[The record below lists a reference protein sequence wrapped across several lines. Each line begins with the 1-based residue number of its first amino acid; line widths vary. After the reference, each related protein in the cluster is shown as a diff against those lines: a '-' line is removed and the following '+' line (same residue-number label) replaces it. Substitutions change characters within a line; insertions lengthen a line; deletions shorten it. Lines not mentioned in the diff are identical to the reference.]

1 MMKTEDLV
9 SLLAAG
15 VPAIDHNVSA
25 KRFSWAMLCGG
36 VGSTVLM
43 AIVFGVRP
51 DIGAA
56 MKTPL
61 FWIRLALPLCL
72 ALSALLTTARLS
84 RPGVPVGRAWA
95 GLAAPVLA
103 VWIATLVL
111 LWLTP
116 SDARLPL
123 VMGNTWRVCPPNIA
137 LLSVPVFITV
147 FWAMR
152 GLAPTRPRL
161 AGAAG
166 GLLAGATATVAYCF
180 HCPEMGV
187 PFWAVWYLLGMLIPT
202 LAGTALGPRL
212 LNW

>member
-1 MMKTEDLV
+1 MKTEELV

-15 VPAIDHNVSA
+15 APAIDHHVSA

-36 VGSTVLM
+36 AGSMLLM
-43 AIVFGVRP
+43 VIVYGIRP
-51 DIGAA
+51 DLGAVI
-56 MKTPL
+56 KTPL
-61 FWIRLALPLCL
+61 FWIKLALPVCL
-72 ALSALLTTARLS
+72 ALAALLVTARLS
-84 RPGVPVGRAWA
+84 RPGMPVGRAWT

-103 VWIATLVL
+103 VWIAALIL

-116 SDARLPL
+116 ADARLSL
-123 VMGNTWRVCPPNIA
+123 IMGRTWRVCPRNIA
-137 LLSVPVFITV
+137 LLSVPMFITV

-166 GLLAGATATVAYCF
+166 GLLAGASATIAYCF

-187 PFWAVWYLLGMLIPT
+187 PFWAVWYLLGMLIPA
-202 LAGTALGPRL
+202 LVGAALGPRL

>member
-1 MMKTEDLV
+1 MKTEDLV

-15 VPAIDHNVSA
+15 VPAVDHNVLA
-25 KRFSWAMLCGG
+25 KRFSWAMLSGV
-36 VGSTVLM
+36 VGSAVLM

-51 DIGAA
+51 DIGTVV
-56 MKTPL
+56 KTPL
-61 FWIRLALPLCL
+61 FWIKVALPLCL
-72 ALSALLTTARLS
+72 ALAALLVTARLS
-84 RPGVPVGRAWA
+84 RPGMPVGRAWA
-95 GLAAPVLA
+95 GLAAPVLT

-116 SDARLPL
+116 PDARLPL
-123 VMGNTWRVCPPNIA
+123 ILGRTWRVCPLNIA
-137 LLSVPVFITV
+137 LLSVPAFIAV

-152 GLAPTRPRL
+152 GLAPTRPKL

-180 HCPEMGV
+180 HCPEMAA

-202 LAGTALGPRL
+202 LAGAALGPQL

>member
-1 MMKTEDLV
+1 MKTEDLV

-15 VPAIDHNVSA
+15 VPAIDHHVSA

-43 AIVFGVRP
+43 AIVYGVRP

-61 FWIRLALPLCL
+61 FWIKLALPLCL
-72 ALSALLTTARLS
+72 ALSALLATARLS
-84 RPGVPVGRAWA
+84 RPGMAVGRAWA
-95 GLAAPVLA
+95 ALAAPVLA

-116 SDARLPL
+116 PDARLPL
-123 VMGNTWRVCPPNIA
+123 VMGTTWRVCPRNIA

>member
-1 MMKTEDLV
+1 MKTEDLV

-15 VPAIDHNVSA
+15 VPAIDHNLSA

-43 AIVFGVRP
+43 AIVYGVRP
-51 DIGAA
+51 DIGAV

-61 FWIRLALPLCL
+61 FWIKLALPVCL
-72 ALSALLTTARLS
+72 ALAALLATARLS
-84 RPGVPVGRAWA
+84 RPGSAVGRAWA
-95 GLAAPVLA
+95 ALAAPVLA

-111 LWLTP
+111 LWLAP
-116 SDARLPL
+116 PDARLPL
-123 VMGNTWRVCPPNIA
+123 VMGNTWRVCPRNIA

-152 GLAPTRPRL
+152 GLAPTRLRL

-166 GLLAGATATVAYCF
+166 GLLAGATAAVAYCF

-202 LAGTALGPRL
+202 LAGVALGPRL
-212 LNW
+212 LKW

>member
-1 MMKTEDLV
+1 MKTEDLV

-15 VPAIDHNVSA
+15 VPAVDHNVLA

-36 VGSTVLM
+36 AGSVVLM

-51 DIGAA
+51 DIAA
-56 MKTPL
+56 VITTPL
-61 FWIRLALPLCL
+61 FWIKLALPLCL
-72 ALSALLTTARLS
+72 AVAALLATARLS
-84 RPGVPVGRAWA
+84 RPGVPVGPAWA

-103 VWIATLVL
+103 VWIATIVL

-116 SDARLPL
+116 ADTRLSL
-123 VMGNTWRVCPPNIA
+123 VMGRTWRVCPRNIA
-137 LLSVPVFITV
+137 LLSVPAFITV
-147 FWAMR
+147 FWAIR
-152 GLAPTRPRL
+152 GLAPTRLRL

-202 LAGTALGPRL
+202 LAGAVLGPRL
-212 LNW
+212 LSW

>member
-1 MMKTEDLV
+1 MKTEDLV

-25 KRFSWAMLCGG
+25 KRFSRAMLCGG

-43 AIVFGVRP
+43 AIVYGVRP

-61 FWIRLALPLCL
+61 FWIRLAL
-72 ALSALLTTARLS
+72 LS
-84 RPGVPVGRAWA
+84 RPGVAVGRAWA
-95 GLAAPVLA
+95 ALAAPVLA

-123 VMGNTWRVCPPNIA
+123 VMGSTWRVCPRNIA

-152 GLAPTRPRL
+152 GLAPTRLRL

-166 GLLAGATATVAYCF
+166 GLLAGATAAVAYCF

-202 LAGTALGPRL
+202 LAGVALGPRL

>member
-1 MMKTEDLV
+1 
-9 SLLAAG
+9 
-15 VPAIDHNVSA
+15 
-25 KRFSWAMLCGG
+25 
-36 VGSTVLM
+36 
-43 AIVFGVRP
+43 
-51 DIGAA
+51 
-56 MKTPL
+56 
-61 FWIRLALPLCL
+61 
-72 ALSALLTTARLS
+72 
-84 RPGVPVGRAWA
+84 
-95 GLAAPVLA
+95 
-103 VWIATLVL
+103 
-111 LWLTP
+111 
-116 SDARLPL
+116 
-123 VMGNTWRVCPPNIA
+123 
-137 LLSVPVFITV
+137 VPVFITV